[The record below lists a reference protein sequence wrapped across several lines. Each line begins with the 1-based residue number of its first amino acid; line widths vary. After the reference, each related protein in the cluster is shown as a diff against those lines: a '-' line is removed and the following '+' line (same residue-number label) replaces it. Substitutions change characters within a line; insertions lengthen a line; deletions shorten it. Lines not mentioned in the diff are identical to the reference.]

1 MAQPPRLLDAYGRP
15 VERKALAV
23 RQAAAGVTG
32 VRQVWAQSI
41 AAGLTPARLAS
52 ILRAADQGDITAYA
66 QLAEEMEERDPHYA
80 SVLGVRKR
88 AVSGVTPTV
97 EPASEDARDVEIA
110 DAVRQH
116 IAEHDGW
123 SDLVEDCLDAIGK
136 GFSVVEIDWQTDAA
150 LWAPRSFDWVPTRF
164 LTWDRETGSMLR
176 LLDEADRQYGVELTP
191 WKHILHKFKGK
202 SGHIARGGLA
212 RLVAFGWICKAY
224 TVKDWMSFVEI
235 YGLPIRIGKYGPEA
249 TAEDIEK
256 LYTAVANVGTD
267 AAAVMPD
274 SMRLD
279 FQEASANRGE
289 TVFENLARYI
299 DEQVSKAVLGQTMTS
314 DNGSSEAQAKVH
326 NEVRLDIAQA
336 DARAVTGTLNRD
348 LVRPFTD
355 LNFGPQ
361 KAYPHLKIAIAEPED
376 TAMILTHTAAMA
388 AAGVRIRAS
397 EVRARLGYSEPE
409 AGDEVIGGAPKPAAK
424 PGDPPAPAPATNAV
438 ALNAAA
444 TDPFDALEADMAD
457 GWEPVMDETLR
468 PILAAIGGAGSLEEV
483 KAALDSLSALPS
495 GKLIDTLVQGA
506 FKARAMG
513 DVSDG

>member
-32 VRQVWAQSI
+32 VRQVWAQSV

-97 EPASEDARDVEIA
+97 EPASEDKRDQEIA
-110 DAVRQH
+110 EAVQSH

-123 SDLVEDCLDAIGK
+123 SALVEDCLDAVAK
-136 GFSVVEIDWQTDAA
+136 GFSVVEIIWDTASTPWR
-150 LWAPRSFDWVPTRF
+150 PRGFEWVPGRF
-164 LTWDRETGSMLR
+164 LTFDRETGQMLR

-191 WKHILHKFKGK
+191 WKHIVHRSSVK
-202 SGHIARGGLA
+202 SGHMARGGVA
-212 RLVAFGWICKAY
+212 RIAAFGWICKAY
-224 TVKDWMSFVEI
+224 GLKDWMSFVET
-235 YGLPIRIGKYGPEA
+235 YGLPIRVGKYGPDA
-249 TAEDIEK
+249 TPEDIEK
-256 LYTAVANVGTD
+256 LFSAVANIGTD
-267 AAAVMPD
+267 AAAVMPQA
-274 SMRLD
+274 MQIE
-279 FQEASANRGE
+279 FQEASAGRGE
-289 TVFENLARYI
+289 TVFENLLRYI
-299 DEQVSKAVLGQTMTS
+299 DEQVSKLVLGQTMTS
-314 DNGSSEAQAKVH
+314 DDGSSQAQATVH

-348 LVRPFTD
+348 LVRPFVD

-361 KAYPHLKIAIAEPED
+361 AAYPHLKIAIAEPED
-376 TAMILTHTAAMA
+376 TGLLLTHTAAMA

-397 EVRARLGYSEPE
+397 EIRARLGYSEPD
-409 AGDEVIGGAPKPAAK
+409 AGDEVIGGAPVPAA
-424 PGDPPAPAPATNAV
+424 PGKDAPAKNSQDV

-444 TDPFDALEADMAD
+444 PDPFDALEAGMDD

-483 KAALDSLSALPS
+483 KRALDSLSALPS
-495 GKLIDTLVQGA
+495 ARLIDTLVQGA

-513 DVSDG
+513 DDHD

>member
-32 VRQVWAQSI
+32 VRQVWASSI

-97 EPASEDARDVEIA
+97 EPASEDTRDVEIA

-123 SDLVEDCLDAIGK
+123 SKLVEDCLDAVAK
-136 GFSVVEIDWQTDAA
+136 GFSVVEIDWKTDAT
-150 LWAPRSFDWVPTRF
+150 LWAPWSFEWVPTRF

-191 WKHILHKFKGK
+191 WKHIVHRSSVK
-202 SGHIARGGLA
+202 SGHIARGGVA
-212 RLVAFGWICKAY
+212 RIAAFGWICKAY
-224 TVKDWMSFVEI
+224 GLKDWMAFVET
-235 YGLPIRIGKYGPEA
+235 YGMPIRVGKYGPEA
-249 TAEDIEK
+249 TQEDIEK
-256 LYTAVANVGTD
+256 LFSAVANIGTD
-267 AAAVMPD
+267 AAAVMPQA
-274 SMRLD
+274 MQIE
-279 FQEASANRGE
+279 FQEASAGRGE
-289 TVFENLARYI
+289 TVYETLLRYI
-299 DEQVSKAVLGQTMTS
+299 DEQVSKLVLGQTMTS
-314 DNGSSEAQAKVH
+314 DDGSSQAQATVH

-444 TDPFDALEADMAD
+444 TDPFDALEAGMDD

-468 PILAAIGGAGSLEEV
+468 PILAAIGGAGSMEEV
-483 KAALDSLSALPS
+483 KAALDGLAALPS
-495 GKLIDTLVQGA
+495 AKLIDTLVQGA
-506 FKARAMG
+506 FKARSMG
-513 DVSDG
+513 DVTD